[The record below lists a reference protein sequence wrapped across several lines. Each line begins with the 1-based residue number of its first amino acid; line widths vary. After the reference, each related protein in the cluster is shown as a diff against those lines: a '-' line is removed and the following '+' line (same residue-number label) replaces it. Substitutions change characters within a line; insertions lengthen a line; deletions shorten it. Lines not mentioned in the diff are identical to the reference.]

1 MIRTNV
7 IKYAFKRYRDKKEGK
22 PGDKNHM
29 KLMRNLKAIVQVKKY
44 CSQICLCL
52 KVYREISANKINTP
66 FEITVNQCKRAISEK
81 KFDTIATIRKK
92 MSDVSAR
99 ITKLEVPIHILITIR
114 VKYYL
119 GQLETN

>member
-1 MIRTNV
+1 
-7 IKYAFKRYRDKKEGK
+7 
-22 PGDKNHM
+22 
-29 KLMRNLKAIVQVKKY
+29 
-44 CSQICLCL
+44 
-52 KVYREISANKINTP
+52 
-66 FEITVNQCKRAISEK
+66 
-81 KFDTIATIRKK
+81 